1 MDHSLTH
8 LHRIKGASSTSD
20 SELHTYDIVAL
31 STQSLFFLAFIIPAS
46 IILITR
52 WRHLDYFSISMI
64 FIYMA
69 DLTLKLVFFIADY
82 FVSDTISPDDN
93 IEKALLR
100 SFLFLINS
108 LFLMSLHMLVQK
120 LVTRYFHY
128 KSRGLQELA
137 DNQKRIDRFIY
148 WSNGISLALIS
159 IILVMLVFV
168 WRDIYS

>member
-1 MDHSLTH
+1 
-8 LHRIKGASSTSD
+8 
-20 SELHTYDIVAL
+20 
-31 STQSLFFLAFIIPAS
+31 
-46 IILITR
+46 
-52 WRHLDYFSISMI
+52 
-64 FIYMA
+64 MA